1 MGLTKRR
8 IQVPSTLIYYVAASL
23 DGYIARPDGSV
34 DWLEGYGNEAD
45 DHGYNAF
52 YAGIDGL
59 LMGRATY
66 LFCLNQGQWPYPDK
80 PALVM
85 TRSNHLPKAAPQVE
99 LEHYTPVDALASLEA
114 RGCERIWL
122 VGGGSLAGNFLAG
135 GLLDEVIVSIIPH
148 LLGAGIPL
156 FSIGLEQ
163 RLQLL
168 EQRSFPSG
176 IVQMRYQVLKET
188 PSP

>member
-1 MGLTKRR
+1 M
-8 IQVPSTLIYYVAASL
+8 PSTLIYYVAASL

-34 DWLEGYGNEAD
+34 DWLEGYGNEHD
-45 DHGYNAF
+45 DHGYAAF
-52 YAGIDGL
+52 YASIDGL

-66 LFCLNQGQWPYPDK
+66 LFCLNQDDWPYPDK

-85 TRSNHLPKAAPQVE
+85 TRSNHLPHAAPQVE

-114 RGCERIWL
+114 RGCQRIWL
-122 VGGGSLAGNFLAG
+122 VGGGSLAGNFLAA

>member
-1 MGLTKRR
+1 M
-8 IQVPSTLIYYVAASL
+8 PATLIYYVAASL

-34 DWLEGYGNEAD
+34 DWLEGYGGESD
-45 DHGYNAF
+45 DHGYSAF
-52 YAGIDGL
+52 YSSIDGL

-66 LFCLNQGQWPYPDK
+66 LHCLDFKPWPYPDK

-85 TRSNHLPKAAPQVE
+85 TRSNHLPQAAPQVE
-99 LEHYTPVDALASLEA
+99 LQHYTPIDALASLEA
-114 RGCERIWL
+114 RGCRRIWL

-188 PSP
+188 SSP

>member
-1 MGLTKRR
+1 MST
-8 IQVPSTLIYYVAASL
+8 TLIYYVAASL

-34 DWLEGYGNEAD
+34 DWLHGYDGSGD
-45 DHGYNAF
+45 DHGYGAF
-52 YAGIDGL
+52 YASIDGL

-66 LFCLNQGQWPYPDK
+66 LQCLAFGEWPYPDK
-80 PALVM
+80 PAVVM
-85 TRSNHLPKAAPQVE
+85 TRSNHLTQAAPQVE
-99 LEHYTPVDALASLEA
+99 LLHCPPSEALEA
-114 RGCERIWL
+114 LQTRGCQRVWL
-122 VGGGSLAGNFLAG
+122 VGGGSLAGNFLAA

-156 FSIGLEQ
+156 FSVGLEQ

-176 IVQMRYQVLKET
+176 IVQMRYQVLKES
-188 PSP
+188 PSS

>member
-1 MGLTKRR
+1 M
-8 IQVPSTLIYYVAASL
+8 PSALIYYVAASL

-34 DWLEGYGNEAD
+34 DWLHGYDSGGD
-45 DHGYNAF
+45 DHGYTAF
-52 YAGIDGL
+52 YASIDGL
-59 LMGRATY
+59 LMGRTTY
-66 LFCLNQGQWPYPDK
+66 LQCLGFGQWPYPDK

-85 TRSNHLPKAAPQVE
+85 TRSNHLPQAAPQVE
-99 LEHYTPVDALASLEA
+99 LQHCSPSEALQALQA
-114 RGCERIWL
+114 KGCQRVWL
-122 VGGGSLAGNFLAG
+122 VGGGSLAGNLLAA

-148 LLGAGIPL
+148 LLGAGVPL

-176 IVQMRYQVLKET
+176 IVQVRYQVLKET
-188 PSP
+188 PLP

>member
-1 MGLTKRR
+1 MARTKKENT
-8 IQVPSTLIYYVAASL
+8 VPATLIYYVAASL

-34 DWLEGYGNEAD
+34 DWLEGYGSESD
-45 DHGYNAF
+45 DHGYSAF
-52 YAGIDGL
+52 YASIDGL

-66 LFCLNQGQWPYPDK
+66 LFCLDQGEWPYPDK

-99 LEHYTPVDALASLEA
+99 LEHYAPVDALASLEA

-122 VGGGSLAGNFLAG
+122 VGGGSLAGNFLAA

>member
-1 MGLTKRR
+1 M
-8 IQVPSTLIYYVAASL
+8 PSTLIYYVAASL

-34 DWLEGYGNEAD
+34 DWLEGYGSETD
-45 DHGYNAF
+45 DQGYSAF
-52 YAGIDGL
+52 YTSIDGL

-66 LFCLNQGQWPYPDK
+66 LHCLDAGRWPYPDK
-80 PALVM
+80 PTLVM
-85 TRSNHLPKAAPQVE
+85 TRSNHLPRATPQVE
-99 LEHYTPVDALASLEA
+99 MQHYAPIDALESLEA

-122 VGGGSLAGNFLAG
+122 VGGGSLAGNFLAA

-188 PSP
+188 SSP

>member
-34 DWLEGYGNEAD
+34 DWLEGYGSETD
-45 DHGYNAF
+45 DQGYSAF
-52 YAGIDGL
+52 YTSIDGL

-66 LFCLNQGQWPYPDK
+66 LHCLDAGRWPYPDK
-80 PALVM
+80 PTLVM
-85 TRSNHLPKAAPQVE
+85 TRSNHLPRATPQVE
-99 LEHYTPVDALASLEA
+99 MQHYAPIDALESLEA
-114 RGCERIWL
+114 CGCERIWL
-122 VGGGSLAGNFLAG
+122 VGGGSLAGNFLAA

-188 PSP
+188 SSP

>member
-1 MGLTKRR
+1 MR
-8 IQVPSTLIYYVAASL
+8 STLIYFVAASL

-34 DWLEGYGNEAD
+34 DWLEGYDSATD
-45 DHGYNAF
+45 DYGYGAF
-52 YAGIDGL
+52 YASIDGL

-66 LFCLNQGQWPYPDK
+66 LHCLDQGDWPYPDK
-80 PALVM
+80 PSLVL
-85 TRSNHLPKAAPQVE
+85 TRANHLPVASPRVE
-99 LEHYTPVDALASLEA
+99 LMHCPPSEALEA
-114 RGCERIWL
+114 LQAKGCQRIWL
-122 VGGGSLAGNFLAG
+122 VGGGSLAGNFLAA

-176 IVQMRYQVLKET
+176 IVQLRYQVLKES